1 MLDIENER
9 LQVSD
14 TPVNEGFIPINSF
27 NHWEYTK
34 QRNALIAGNV
44 GTGKTC
50 LLLSIIG
57 QLLIQTSHVTIADT
71 KGADLS
77 QLSHID
83 DLKEQVFSDF
93 EGTLKAIGQFYDEML
108 ETKKKVIQS
117 FDDGFLMLSPE
128 NKPHFLVIDE
138 LNYFVEYGNNLEYGS
153 DLYKSFHETM
163 SKSVQ
168 IGLMGS
174 GFGCYLIISSSL
186 PSAEYLSVIL
196 RNQLTLRI
204 NMGRPTP
211 SVEALMFPENKS
223 ILPRFSKRMTGL
235 GYLQTSDLDVIPF
248 RSPKISKDFNLHDY
262 MRGQIAKRES

>member
-1 MLDIENER
+1 MSEIENER

-14 TPVNEGFIPINSF
+14 TPVNKGVIPINAV
-27 NHWEYTK
+27 NVWDYTK

-44 GTGKTC
+44 GTGKTS

-57 QLLIQTSHVTIADT
+57 QLLTQTSHVTIADT

-77 QLSHID
+77 QLAHID

-108 ETKKKVIQS
+108 ETKKKAIQS
-117 FDDGFLMLSPE
+117 SDDGFLMLFPE

-138 LNYFVEYGNNLEYGS
+138 LNYFVEYGNNLEYGTE
-153 DLYKSFHETM
+153 LYKSFHETM
-163 SKSVQ
+163 SKLVQ
-168 IGLMGS
+168 IGLVGS

-204 NMGRPTP
+204 NMGRPTA
-211 SVEALMFPENKS
+211 SVEAIMFSDNHE
-223 ILPRFSKRMTGL
+223 ILPRFPKRMTGL

-248 RSPKISKDFNLHDY
+248 RSPKIPKDFDLHDY
-262 MRGQIAKRES
+262 INQQIAKRTS